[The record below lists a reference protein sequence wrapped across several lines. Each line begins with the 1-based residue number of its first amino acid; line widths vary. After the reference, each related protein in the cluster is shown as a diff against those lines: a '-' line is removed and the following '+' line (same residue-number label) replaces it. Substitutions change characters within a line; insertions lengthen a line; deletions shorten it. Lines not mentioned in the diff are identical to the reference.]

1 MENPNDILVFASL
14 FWGVILVLIVWST
27 VWKGLALWQ
36 AARRGDKGWYIA
48 MLILQ
53 TAGILEIIYLVF
65 VAKFFSGWKTSAR
78 PVTTQQSVPTP
89 AQVSSSETVSAEH
102 NTTSSV

>member
-14 FWGVILVLIVWST
+14 FWGVMLVLIVWST

-36 AARRGDKGWYIA
+36 AARRGEKGWYIV

-65 VAKFFSGWKTSAR
+65 VAKFFSGRKSVVVATSEPK
-78 PVTTQQSVPTP
+78 PVPPP
-89 AQVSSSETVSAEH
+89 AQVSASEQVSAEQ
-102 NTTSSV
+102 NTASSV